1 MKEPTRTPAQREF
14 HRTALAQSPPAA
26 ECTAHPV
33 TALYAKQ
40 RAPAPS
46 ALLNTETEQRKRAA
60 RPRHAKMLAI
70 LCHRDTP
77 RQTTITPIDN
87 HIAYF

>member
-1 MKEPTRTPAQREF
+1 VKEPTRTPAQREF

-40 RAPAPS
+40 R
-46 ALLNTETEQRKRAA
+46 
-60 RPRHAKMLAI
+60 HAKMLAI

-87 HIAYF
+87 HIAYFRVHSRAVVSCFSRSPL